1 MKNHLLFAFCVLLAL
16 STSAQTYTS
25 YFTGSTTD
33 VSTTTQGGTVLMGG
47 ATEDDNAMIWFL
59 QRAGG
64 GDVVVLRATGSDG
77 YNTYLYT
84 DLGVTVNSVE
94 TIVVASAAAANN
106 PYVSNQIRNAEALWI
121 AGGDQYDYVSIWKNS
136 PMKDAINYLINEKNV
151 TIGGTSA
158 GMAIM
163 GDAYFSAQNG
173 SVTSAEA
180 LANPYNTYMTIGYHD
195 FLNNPYLQNTI
206 TDTHYDNPDRKG
218 RHTAFLAK
226 MMTDLNINPR
236 GIASEEYTAVCIDE
250 NGIARVF
257 GNYPNNDDFAYFLQT
272 NCTLPNTPET
282 CQNATPL
289 TWDRNQQAL
298 KVCKIAGTPDGSSF
312 FDLNDWTS
320 NSGGAW
326 KHWYVQNGIFTTT
339 TGTAP
344 TNVALNISGNTTSC
358 SGGVYTYTID
368 NPTVGATYT
377 WTAGSN
383 GTIVSGQ
390 GTPTAQIQWTNGTA
404 GIVSVTQN

>member
-1 MKNHLLFAFCVLLAL
+1 
-16 STSAQTYTS
+16 
-25 YFTGSTTD
+25 
-33 VSTTTQGGTVLMGG
+33 MGG

-206 TDTHYDNPDRKG
+206 TDTHYDNPDR
-218 RHTAFLAK
+218 T
-226 MMTDLNINPR
+226 
-236 GIASEEYTAVCIDE
+236 S
-250 NGIARVF
+250 
-257 GNYPNNDDFAYFLQT
+257 
-272 NCTLPNTPET
+272 
-282 CQNATPL
+282 
-289 TWDRNQQAL
+289 DRRSDYRSAH
-298 KVCKIAGTPDGSSF
+298 DS
-312 FDLNDWTS
+312 
-320 NSGGAW
+320 
-326 KHWYVQNGIFTTT
+326 T
-339 TGTAP
+339 TGDRSAHDSADP
-344 TNVALNISGNTTSC
+344 H
-358 SGGVYTYTID
+358 
-368 NPTVGATYT
+368 
-377 WTAGSN
+377 
-383 GTIVSGQ
+383 
-390 GTPTAQIQWTNGTA
+390 
-404 GIVSVTQN
+404 

>member
-1 MKNHLLFAFCVLLAL
+1 MTNYLLFL
-16 STSAQTYTS
+16 SCFLCSVFSVSQSYTS

-33 VSTTTQGGTVLMGG
+33 VTTATQGGTVLMGG

-64 GDVVVLRATGSDG
+64 GDIVVLRATGSNG
-77 YNTYLYT
+77 YNTYLYSE
-84 DLGVTVNSVE
+84 LGVTVNSVE
-94 TIVVASAAAANN
+94 TIVVPSLAAAND
-106 PYVSNQIRNAEALWI
+106 PYVSNQIRNAEAVWI
-121 AGGDQYDYVSIWKNS
+121 AGGDQYDYVSMWKNT
-136 PMKDAINYLINEKNV
+136 PIEDALNYLISEKNV

-206 TDTHYDNPDRKG
+206 TDTHYDNPDRKA
-218 RHTAFLAK
+218 RHTTFLAR
-226 MMTDLNINPR
+226 MLTDFNINPR

-257 GNYPNNDDFAYFLQT
+257 GNYPTNDDFAYFLQV
-272 NCTLPNTPET
+272 NCAQPNNPET
-282 CQNATPL
+282 CQATLPL
-289 TWDRNQQAL
+289 TWNRNEQAL

-312 FDLNDWTS
+312 FDLNNWVT
-320 NSGGAW
+320 NNGGVW
-326 KHWYVQNGIFTTT
+326 KNWYVQNGVLSI
-339 TGTAP
+339 GAGDAP
-344 TNVALNISGNTTSC
+344 TNIALNISGSTTSC
-358 SGGVYTYTID
+358 IGSTYTYTID
-368 NPTVGATYT
+368 NPTIGATYT
-377 WTAGSN
+377 WTAASN
-383 GTIVSGQ
+383 GTIIAGQ
-390 GTPTAQIQWTNGTA
+390 GTATVQIQWINGA
-404 GIVSVTQN
+404 VGVVNVTQN